1 MKRIKE
7 PSRDYV
13 HCHLKATQSL
23 ILNIHVLG
31 SVQIITLPV
40 VDAYPDG
47 VGDVETGVGDSK
59 FNKGPLL

>member
-7 PSRDYV
+7 PFRDHV
-13 HCHLKATQSL
+13 HCHLKATQCL
-23 ILNIHVLG
+23 ILNIHLSG
-31 SVQIITLPV
+31 NVQIITLPV